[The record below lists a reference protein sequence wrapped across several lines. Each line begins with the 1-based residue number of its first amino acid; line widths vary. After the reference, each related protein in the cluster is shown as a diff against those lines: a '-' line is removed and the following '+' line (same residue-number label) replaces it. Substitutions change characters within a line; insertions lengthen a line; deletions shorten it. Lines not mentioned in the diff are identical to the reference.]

1 MEQSLLYWGIALIF
15 GIPLLML
22 VLGEIAER
30 FEKRGNPLGKF
41 FRATR
46 RYVLPLLAIVLIA
59 YQVFGMTRSQTSV
72 QALETL
78 LGIAAIYALTAL
90 IDAVLSVD
98 SKEHRWQVRVPKL
111 VFQFARIL
119 VFLGVGYYII
129 ELVWK
134 VDLSN
139 LATALGV
146 GSLVIALALQDTL
159 SSLVSGFLLVF
170 DSPFKVGDWI
180 KYEDIEGQVIDQNWR
195 AVRVETIFWDEVI
208 IPNSALGQAV
218 ITNSVKLYPWIW
230 RVLSV
235 RFSYDDP
242 PNRVKQIILRVIRST
257 EGILADP
264 PPVVAVQSYEDFY
277 IDYYIGYAI
286 GDSDYRLCYDYDDMV
301 MTGIYY
307 AAKRHQLTRPIPTG
321 IEYQLAGHPDRRVD
335 NRQTIGAFM
344 RSLPYFLSIQ
354 PEQLDKLVAA
364 ARLESYGKGDRVVRI
379 GEPDDGLYII
389 FSGSLQLYVLD
400 RHNRQQPVSQ
410 LSQGDI
416 FGEMALLPGEV
427 SPVTGQALE
436 DLEAIVIAPE
446 AISSLLE
453 GSSRFALEMNQFI
466 EERKRIVRLAQ
477 GIEEAGMAFENMSPS
492 RSPIL
497 QQLSQATEGGTSS

>member
-1 MEQSLLYWGIALIF
+1 MEQSLLSWGIALIL

-22 VLGEIAER
+22 VLGEIAEQL
-30 FEKRGNPLGKF
+30 EKRSNPLGRF
-41 FRATR
+41 FRVAR
-46 RYVLPLLAIVLIA
+46 RYVVPLLAPILIA
-59 YQVFGMTRSQTSV
+59 DRILGIARSQTSIRT
-72 QALETL
+72 LETL
-78 LGIAAIYALTAL
+78 LGIAIIYALMAL
-90 IDAVLSVD
+90 IDAVLVAD
-98 SKEHRWQVRVPKL
+98 AKDRRWQIQVPKL
-111 VFQFARIL
+111 FFQFSRAL
-119 VFLGVGYYII
+119 VLLGIGYYII

-180 KYEDIEGQVIDQNWR
+180 KYEEIEGQVIDQNWR
-195 AVRVETIFWDEVI
+195 AVRVETLYGDEVI

-230 RVLSV
+230 RELTV
-235 RFSYDDP
+235 RFSYGDP
-242 PNRVKQIILRVIRST
+242 PNRVKQIILGVIRST
-257 EGILADP
+257 EGVFEDP
-264 PPVVAVQSYEDFY
+264 EPSVMVKSYEDFY
-277 IDYYIGYAI
+277 IQYYAGYAI
-286 GDSDYRLCYDYDDMV
+286 SDSEYELCNDYDDTI

-307 AAKRHQLTRPIPTG
+307 AAKRHQLTMPIPTG
-321 IEYQLAGHPDRRVD
+321 IEYQLSGSPYERED
-335 NRQTIGAFM
+335 NRQAIEGFM

-354 PEQLDKLVAA
+354 PKQFDNLIAA
-364 ARLESYGKGDRVVRI
+364 ARLESYGQGDRVVRM
-379 GEPDDGLYII
+379 GEPDEGLYII
-389 FSGSLQLYVLD
+389 FSGRLQLYVLD
-400 RHNRQQPVSQ
+400 LHDRQQEVSE

-446 AISSLLE
+446 AISFLLE

-466 EERKRIVRLAQ
+466 EERKRIVRLAK
-477 GIEEAGMAFENMSPS
+477 GTEREGLSVENGSPA

-497 QQLSQATEGGTSS
+497 QQLRQGNE